1 MNLFTP
7 RWVQDN
13 FSILIIRVMKKILVF
28 LILLTASKTFAQS
41 FEGTLRWSI
50 KIDIT
55 DPKKKAEMEEAKRK
69 LSDPA
74 NQAKM
79 KELEAKM
86 NDPQMKAMMEN
97 NPQMKVQMEKALAAI
112 KSGDMN
118 SMFPTSI
125 SVKIK
130 GDDALS
136 KIEGGIMAMETLYIK
151 GKDQTYSLD
160 RKNKT
165 YSVVSKSSKDQ
176 AQPPGNA
183 RKVTRTTETARIL
196 DYNCTKYIVESQING
211 QAVTQNIWATK
222 EIKNIDFKSL
232 AKQSIGREQQIFY
245 EEIEGVPLKVEMKMK
260 DMDVMM
266 EATTLRNESL
276 SAADF
281 TIPSDFKEVPSMFK

>member
-1 MNLFTP
+1 
-7 RWVQDN
+7 
-13 FSILIIRVMKKILVF
+13 MKKILVF